1 MSGEGDGDGDIKSHQ
16 GFGYIGEDDDEAG
29 SGGGGSPTPTFDAVA
44 VLATTD
50 NATYLTFNVTATS
63 TGTSQTNGQF
73 TVQVTRTNG
82 GSEIELVPTISTD
95 DLDGWTETGW
105 TNDGLSGDWFNT
117 YTKASIALNEV
128 TTVAISAT
136 LFDDSGFFVNVGT
149 TPSPPIADPSTD
161 QASGS
166 GDGFTV
172 TLA

>member
-1 MSGEGDGDGDIKSHQ
+1 M
-16 GFGYIGEDDDEAG
+16 
-29 SGGGGSPTPTFDAVA
+29 VA
-44 VLATTD
+44 APHRRSTLSRFSATTD

-117 YTKASIALNEV
+117 YTKGVDRVLNEV

-149 TPSPPIADPSTD
+149 TPSPPIAAIRAPTR
-161 QASGS
+161 QADRAA
-166 GDGFTV
+166 DGFTV